1 MRIRF
6 LAVVPSSNPDFPFR
20 PGQVVEAPRLTPE
33 MRRWLKAGLVE
44 AVKASEE
51 ITEPPAHE
59 RAVEGNGS

>member
-1 MRIRF
+1 
-6 LAVVPSSNPDFPFR
+6 
-20 PGQVVEAPRLTPE
+20 